1 RLVSD
6 ILKHTDF
13 YVMEDDLLRN
23 TAERILKLGL
33 KYAPVVDHE
42 NNLKGIVTRASLV
55 DMLYDIIWGDTETE
69 DQ

>member
-1 RLVSD
+1 
-6 ILKHTDF
+6 
-13 YVMEDDLLRN
+13 MEDDLLRN
-23 TAERILKLGL
+23 TAERILKRGL